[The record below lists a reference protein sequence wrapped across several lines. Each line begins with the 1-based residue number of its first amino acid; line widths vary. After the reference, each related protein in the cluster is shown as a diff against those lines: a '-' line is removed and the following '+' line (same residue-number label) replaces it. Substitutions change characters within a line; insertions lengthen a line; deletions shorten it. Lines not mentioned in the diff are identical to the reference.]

1 LRDQLA
7 KVKDV
12 NRKLADIMITKRM
25 DITKAKK
32 MAMDTVKLRVANRV
46 AKVKGMETGTIM
58 EVTIIN
64 QLVME
69 LYPLPNPSS
78 NS

>member
-1 LRDQLA
+1 M
-7 KVKDV
+7 KDV